1 MGEKAER
8 EREAYE
14 DAKKGVKNAPSNN
27 SRSNRGSIIKRGQTS
42 SGGTHTSVDLRKASV
57 EDLKGL
63 GNAFSHLPVKVNKA

>member
-14 DAKKGVKNAPSNN
+14 DAKNGVKSSSSDS

-42 SGGTHTSVDLRKASV
+42 SGGTHTSVDLRKASA

-63 GNAFSHLPVKVNKA
+63 NGVFSHLPVKINKT